1 MPLWAGL
8 DVLRGALFYLQREA
22 HFTEYTSPV
31 NEREMRAV
39 TREIALHVAGHPLP
53 DDHHTQNERFHEP
66 LSAGYA
72 RRDEAARSRRT

>member
-8 DVLRGALFYLQREA
+8 DVLWGALFYLQREA